1 MRFDYTLT
9 LYEWVYQVYSMIYFF
24 KQMAKNAITKRN
36 DVVGMMILQAR
47 MHFSLP
53 LQNGSCVSG
62 FHVATLDVE
71 VSNFIIFGVLGE
83 T

>member
-1 MRFDYTLT
+1 
-9 LYEWVYQVYSMIYFF
+9 
-24 KQMAKNAITKRN
+24 MAKNAITKRN

-62 FHVATLDVE
+62 FHVPTFDVE
-71 VSNFIIFGVLGE
+71 VSNLIIFGVFGE

>member
-1 MRFDYTLT
+1 
-9 LYEWVYQVYSMIYFF
+9 
-24 KQMAKNAITKRN
+24 MAKNAKTKRN

-53 LQNGSCVSG
+53 LQNGFCVSG
-62 FHVATLDVE
+62 FHVANLDVE